1 MIETNTI
8 LGLFVNVV
16 IKSIGRAVSPTPPK
30 MTKKIYPKK
39 DINATAYMGKLTSY
53 VRVIEEV
60 YFRKNYYIFYY
71 SLAWSRLNIQSSEA
85 GFDWTSYE
93 LLACYRNRDISVPEE
108 GIGDEQE

>member
-39 DINATAYMGKLTSY
+39 DINATAYMGKLTS
-53 VRVIEEV
+53 
-60 YFRKNYYIFYY
+60 
-71 SLAWSRLNIQSSEA
+71 
-85 GFDWTSYE
+85 
-93 LLACYRNRDISVPEE
+93 
-108 GIGDEQE
+108 